1 MGAPRIAIDV
11 CMFMGVCNSTI
22 KSMSSET
29 KDATMKQTKASPTLQ
44 SRLGAAV
51 LASMLGACG
60 GGGGGDS
67 SLGLADS
74 VNAPQ
79 VPQVPQTVAPDYGK
93 LTAANII
100 LAKGVPGKSGIVKI
114 QASDLPSNVQVM
126 ASQVSVVNQNNSLRS
141 VDLQT
146 ALDEELA
153 VDIAT
158 NIVGVWDVK
167 NYTAYSIFNYPETAV
182 GQVEFKADGTYTVIS
197 GGFAVAGKV
206 AIGTPG
212 WATTNSYG
220 NSKICVSPQAVTY
233 EIVDGAVFFRAEGRG
248 DGLTSVAKNT
258 KDSIT
263 LVGSAGCQLSGNHLS
278 RLTRVGSTPAPKAQP
293 VMTNGVPRHKA

>member
-1 MGAPRIAIDV
+1 
-11 CMFMGVCNSTI
+11 
-22 KSMSSET
+22 
-29 KDATMKQTKASPTLQ
+29 MKQTKASPTLQ
-44 SRLGAAV
+44 STLGAVA
-51 LASMLGACG
+51 LASMLGAC

-74 VNAPQ
+74 VVAVQ
-79 VPQVPQTVAPDYGK
+79 VPQVPQTAAPDYGK

-100 LAKGVPGKSGIVKI
+100 LAKNVSGKNGIVKI

-126 ASQVSVVNQNNSLRS
+126 ASQVTVVNQNNSLRS

-167 NYTAYSIFNYPETAV
+167 NYTAYSVFNYPETAV
-182 GQVEFKADGTYTVIS
+182 GQVEFRADGTYTVIS

-206 AIGTPG
+206 AVGTPG
-212 WATTNSYG
+212 WATTHVYG
-220 NSKICVSPQAVTY
+220 SNKMCVSPQAVTY

-248 DGLTSVAKNT
+248 DGLSSVAKNT

-293 VMTNGVPRHKA
+293 VLTNGVPRHKA